1 MQTFTVNGATA
12 GVVAHSISPEGIEF
26 KTVQARYPRM
36 VHADAKT
43 HRVIRG
49 WHDEM
54 LEIHHDLSLL
64 ADENL
69 SRNGRSSRAV
79 PFDKL
84 LSETFSDPYVPHFLK
99 NKPGMVA
106 SEEFDEQQLA
116 YLQAR
121 WKRLAEV
128 VCREMAV
135 FAEAGVHKQWVNRPL
150 EAFGYIDVLISGT
163 DWENFFHLRDE
174 AGAQPEVQD
183 LAKAIRM
190 AFDAS
195 TPKLLQPGD
204 WHLPYAD
211 RDEDFEAACDFVRE
225 GSRRI
230 VLRHEALPILRKLS
244 VARCARLTYAPFNGE
259 GSIEAEIKR
268 HDTLVVSQPVH
279 ASPAEHQ
286 ATPDK
291 RNRYDFSGHL
301 IENEEEREWGEPE
314 LHGNLRGW
322 IQYRKLLP
330 NEAIAG

>member
-12 GVVAHSISPEGIEF
+12 GVVLHSISPDGVEL
-26 KTVQARYPRM
+26 KTIQARYPRM

-43 HRVIRG
+43 HRLIRG

-64 ADENL
+64 ADESL

-79 PFDKL
+79 PFSKL
-84 LSETFSDPYVPHFLK
+84 LSETYQAPYIPHFLK
-99 NKPGMVA
+99 NQPGMIA
-106 SEEFDEQQLA
+106 GEEFDETTLA
-116 YLQAR
+116 NLQAR
-121 WKRLAEV
+121 WKLLAEV
-128 VCREMAV
+128 VCREMQF

-163 DWENFFHLRDE
+163 DWQNFFHLRDE
-174 AGAQPEVQD
+174 QGAQPEVQD
-183 LAKAIRM
+183 LAKAIRLAM
-190 AFDAS
+190 EAS
-195 TPKLLQPGD
+195 TPKLLQPGE

-211 RDEDFEAACDFVRE
+211 REEDRQSTIDFLRAGTRRLINSDEIIAV
-225 GSRRI
+225 
-230 VLRHEALPILRKLS
+230 LRKLS
-244 VARCARLTYAPFNGE
+244 VARCARLTYEPFNGE
-259 GSIEAEIKR
+259 GSVEAEIKR

-286 ATPDK
+286 ATPDT
-291 RNRYDFSGHL
+291 FSKEH
-301 IENEEEREWGEPE
+301 ESWDQPW

-322 IQYRKLLP
+322 CQYRKMLP